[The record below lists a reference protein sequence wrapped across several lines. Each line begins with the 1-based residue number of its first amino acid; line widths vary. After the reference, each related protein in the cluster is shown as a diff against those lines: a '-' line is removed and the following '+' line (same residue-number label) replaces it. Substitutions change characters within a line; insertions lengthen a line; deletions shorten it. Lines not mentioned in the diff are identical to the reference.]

1 MSNKLIYFEGFK
13 ACKPISK
20 YIRRFNPYNRIHWDV
35 CIIQI
40 LLEFSLTWIWLI
52 WLLAFHMPWDRTD
65 STFQYPFEKLYKE
78 PIETLKGGDIRENWE
93 YRNYSPLLPELYL
106 SLHPFVPLE
115 HYCVLPKLALVSELA
130 IGVMEDWSGGGPSGG
145 FSFSGSQT
153 CRQRLSLVISD
164 SY

>member
-1 MSNKLIYFEGFK
+1 MIYTAFS
-13 ACKPISK
+13 PITA
-20 YIRRFNPYNRIHWDV
+20 YIRGFDHYSHVHQDV

-40 LLEFSLTWIWLI
+40 LLEISLTWIWLI
-52 WLLAFHMPWDRTD
+52 WLLAFHTWDRTD

-78 PIETLKGGDIRENWE
+78 PLDTLKAWEIRENWE

-115 HYCVLPKLALVSELA
+115 QCCVLPKLAFVSELA
-130 IGVMEDWSGGGPSGG
+130 IGVMEDWGGGGLSGG

-164 SY
+164 SHL